1 MKSLF
6 ISILISYNLVS
17 QIELNLSSD
26 LSNQNHSSFPLIE
39 KVTPK
44 SNGLSPG
51 EVQIE
56 APENQPIKALVDSV
70 IIFPLGTNS
79 CKLTFKGDQNRFA
92 TFIALHE
99 NETASVAAYLD
110 IASSLPNTALFRLNQ
125 FGQRNLRYKTNDNT
139 YHFDPNRIFS
149 LVGIKNTLLKLNPNV
164 KSIPLEVEEGIQ
176 RFSDSLLSIFRR
188 ELDSGYLVAIHNN
201 TNNNFSVRS
210 YINSKN
216 ATATY
221 VNSNEDIDNF
231 FIVNTISDFE
241 YFKSINRNVVCQ
253 REEGLDD
260 GSLSIYCTKN
270 NIRYINIEVEMGNVN
285 KHREMIQEVYSLFKQ
300 KWK

>member
-6 ISILISYNLVS
+6 ISILISFNLVS

-26 LSNQNHSSFPLIE
+26 LSNQNHSSSPLIE
-39 KVTPK
+39 KFTPK
-44 SNGLSPG
+44 SNDLSPG

-56 APENQPIKALVDSV
+56 APENQTLKALVDSV

-79 CKLTFKGDQNRFA
+79 CKLTYKGDQNRFA

-164 KSIPLEVEEGIQ
+164 KSIPLEVEEGIK
-176 RFSDSLLSIFRR
+176 RFSDSLLSIFRP

-210 YINSKN
+210 YVNSKN
-216 ATATY
+216 VIATY
-221 VNSNEDIDNF
+221 VNSDEDIDNF
-231 FIVNTISDFE
+231 YIVNTLSDFE
-241 YFKSINRNVVCQ
+241 YFKSINRNVACQ
-253 REEGLDD
+253 NEEGLDD

>member
-6 ISILISYNLVS
+6 ISILISFNLVS
-17 QIELNLSSD
+17 QIELSVSSD
-26 LSNQNHSSFPLIE
+26 LSNQYLSSSPLIE
-39 KVTPK
+39 KLTPK
-44 SNGLSPG
+44 SNILSTR

-56 APENQPIKALVDSV
+56 GPENQLVNALNDSV

-79 CKLTFKGDQNRFA
+79 CKLTYKGDQNRFA

-99 NETASVAAYLD
+99 NETASVTAYLD

-125 FGQRNLRYKTNDNT
+125 FGHRNLRYKTNEYT

-164 KSIPLEVEEGIQ
+164 KRIPLEVEEGIK
-176 RFSDSLLSIFRR
+176 RFSDSLLSVF
-188 ELDSGYLVAIHNN
+188 LQDLGSGYLVAIHNN

-231 FIVNTISDFE
+231 FIVNTLSDFE

-253 REEGLDD
+253 NEEGLDD

-270 NIRYINIEVEMGNVN
+270 NIQYINIEVEMGNV
-285 KHREMIQEVYSLFKQ
+285 KKQREMIQEVYSLFKQ

>member
-1 MKSLF
+1 MKFLF

-56 APENQPIKALVDSV
+56 GPENQLVNALNDSV

-125 FGQRNLRYKTNDNT
+125 FGQRNLRYKTNEYT

-149 LVGIKNTLLKLNPNV
+149 LVGIKNTLLKLNPYV

-176 RFSDSLLSIFRR
+176 RFSDSLLSIF
-188 ELDSGYLVAIHNN
+188 LQDLGSGYLVAIHNN

-253 REEGLDD
+253 NEEGLDD

-270 NIRYINIEVEMGNVN
+270 NIRYINIEVEMGNVK
-285 KHREMIQEVYSLFKQ
+285 KHREMILEVYALFKQ

>member
-56 APENQPIKALVDSV
+56 APENQPVKALVDSV

-125 FGQRNLRYKTNDNT
+125 FGQRNLRYKTNEYT

-210 YINSKN
+210 YVNSKN
-216 ATATY
+216 VIATY
-221 VNSNEDIDNF
+221 VNSDEDIDNF
-231 FIVNTISDFE
+231 YIVNTLSDFE

-253 REEGLDD
+253 NEEGLDD

-270 NIRYINIEVEMGNVN
+270 NIRYINIEVEMGNVK
-285 KHREMIQEVYSLFKQ
+285 KHREMILEVYALFKQ

>member
-1 MKSLF
+1 MKFLF
-6 ISILISYNLVS
+6 ISILISCNLVS
-17 QIELNLSSD
+17 QIELSVSSD
-26 LSNQNHSSFPLIE
+26 LSNQNHSSSPLIE
-39 KVTPK
+39 KFTPK
-44 SNGLSPG
+44 SNDLSPG

-56 APENQPIKALVDSV
+56 APESQPVKALVDSV

-79 CKLTFKGDQNRFA
+79 CKLTYIGDQNRFA

-164 KSIPLEVEEGIQ
+164 KSIPLEVEEGIK
-176 RFSDSLLSIFRR
+176 RFSDSLLSIFRPD
-188 ELDSGYLVAIHNN
+188 LDSGYLVAIHNN

-210 YINSKN
+210 YVNSKN
-216 ATATY
+216 VIATH
-221 VNSNEDIDNF
+221 VNSDEDIDNF
-231 FIVNTISDFE
+231 YIVNTLSDFE

>member
-6 ISILISYNLVS
+6 ISILISFNLVS

-26 LSNQNHSSFPLIE
+26 LSNQYLSSSPLIE
-39 KVTPK
+39 KFTPK
-44 SNGLSPG
+44 SNDLSTR

-56 APENQPIKALVDSV
+56 GPENQLVNALNDSV

-99 NETASVAAYLD
+99 NETASVTAYLD

-125 FGQRNLRYKTNDNT
+125 FGQRNLRYKTNEYT

-149 LVGIKNTLLKLNPNV
+149 LVGIKNTLLKLNPYV
-164 KSIPLEVEEGIQ
+164 KRIPLEVEEGIK
-176 RFSDSLLSIFRR
+176 RFSDSLLSIF
-188 ELDSGYLVAIHNN
+188 LQDLGSGYLVAIHNN

-253 REEGLDD
+253 NEEGLDD

-270 NIRYINIEVEMGNVN
+270 NIRYINIEVEMGNVK

>member
-6 ISILISYNLVS
+6 ISILISFNLVS

-26 LSNQNHSSFPLIE
+26 LSNQYLSSSPLIE

-56 APENQPIKALVDSV
+56 APENQPVKALVDSV

-110 IASSLPNTALFRLNQ
+110 IASSLPNTALFRINQ

-210 YINSKN
+210 YVNSKN
-216 ATATY
+216 VIATY
-221 VNSNEDIDNF
+221 VNSDEDIDNF
-231 FIVNTISDFE
+231 YIVNTLSDFE

>member
-6 ISILISYNLVS
+6 ISILISFNLVS
-17 QIELNLSSD
+17 QIELSVSSD
-26 LSNQNHSSFPLIE
+26 LSNRYPSSSPLID
-39 KVTPK
+39 KLTPK
-44 SNGLSPG
+44 SNDLSPR

-56 APENQPIKALVDSV
+56 GPENQHVNALNDSV

-79 CKLTFKGDQNRFA
+79 CKLTYKGDQNRFA

-99 NETASVAAYLD
+99 NETASVTAYLD

-125 FGQRNLRYKTNDNT
+125 FGQRNLRYKTNENT

-149 LVGIKNTLLKLNPNV
+149 LVGIKNTLLKLNPNI
-164 KSIPLEVEEGIQ
+164 KSIPLEVEVGIK
-176 RFSDSLLSIFRR
+176 RFSDSLLSIFRPV
-188 ELDSGYLVAIHNN
+188 LDSGYLVAIHNN

-216 ATATY
+216 VIATY

-231 FIVNTISDFE
+231 YIVNTLSDFE
-241 YFKSINRNVVCQ
+241 YFKSINRNVVYQ
-253 REEGLDD
+253 SEEGLDD

-270 NIRYINIEVEMGNVN
+270 NIRYINIEVEMGNVK

>member
-6 ISILISYNLVS
+6 ISILISFNLVS
-17 QIELNLSSD
+17 QIELSVSSD
-26 LSNQNHSSFPLIE
+26 LSNQYLSSSPLIE
-39 KVTPK
+39 KFTPK
-44 SNGLSPG
+44 SNDLSPG
-51 EVQIE
+51 LVQIE
-56 APENQPIKALVDSV
+56 APENQTLKALVDSV

-79 CKLTFKGDQNRFA
+79 CKLTYKGDQNRFA

-125 FGQRNLRYKTNDNT
+125 FGQRNLRYKTNENT

-176 RFSDSLLSIFRR
+176 RFSDSLLSIFRP

-210 YINSKN
+210 YVNSKN
-216 ATATY
+216 VIATY
-221 VNSNEDIDNF
+221 VNSDEDIDNF
-231 FIVNTISDFE
+231 YIVNTLSDFE

-253 REEGLDD
+253 NEEGLDD

>member
-6 ISILISYNLVS
+6 ISILISFNLVS

-26 LSNQNHSSFPLIE
+26 LSNQYLSSSPLIE
-39 KVTPK
+39 KFTPK
-44 SNGLSPG
+44 SNDLSTR

-56 APENQPIKALVDSV
+56 GPENQLVNALNDSV

-79 CKLTFKGDQNRFA
+79 CKLTYKGDQNRFA

-99 NETASVAAYLD
+99 NETASVTAYLD

-125 FGQRNLRYKTNDNT
+125 FGHRNLRYKTNEYT

-164 KSIPLEVEEGIQ
+164 KRIPLEVEEGIK
-176 RFSDSLLSIFRR
+176 RFSDSLLSVF
-188 ELDSGYLVAIHNN
+188 LQDLGSGYLVAIHNN

-231 FIVNTISDFE
+231 FIVNTLSDFE

-253 REEGLDD
+253 NEEGLDD

-270 NIRYINIEVEMGNVN
+270 NIQYINIEVEMGNV
-285 KHREMIQEVYSLFKQ
+285 KKQREMIQEVYSLFKQ

>member
-1 MKSLF
+1 M
-6 ISILISYNLVS
+6 
-17 QIELNLSSD
+17 
-26 LSNQNHSSFPLIE
+26 IE

-56 APENQPIKALVDSV
+56 APENQPVKALVDSV

-210 YINSKN
+210 YVNSKN
-216 ATATY
+216 VIATY

-231 FIVNTISDFE
+231 YIVNTLSDFE
-241 YFKSINRNVVCQ
+241 HFKSINRNVVCQ
-253 REEGLDD
+253 SEEGLDD

-270 NIRYINIEVEMGNVN
+270 NIRYINIEVEMGNVK
-285 KHREMIQEVYSLFKQ
+285 KHREMILEVYALFKQ

>member
-56 APENQPIKALVDSV
+56 APENQPVKALVDSV

-210 YINSKN
+210 YVNSKN
-216 ATATY
+216 VIATY
-221 VNSNEDIDNF
+221 VNSDEDIDNF
-231 FIVNTISDFE
+231 YIVNTLSDFE

-253 REEGLDD
+253 REEVLDD

-270 NIRYINIEVEMGNVN
+270 NIRYINIEVEMGNVK
-285 KHREMIQEVYSLFKQ
+285 KHREMILEVYALFKQ